1 MSGVKILYALALVNL
16 AFLIGDVLFNVLGGL
31 LETVR

>member
-1 MSGVKILYALALVNL
+1 MTGVRILHGLALLNL

-31 LETVR
+31 LEAAR

>member
-1 MSGVKILYALALVNL
+1 MTGVRILLLLSLANLV
-16 AFLIGDVLFNVLGGL
+16 FLVGDVVFNVLGGL